1 MFGRRKTP
9 FGAQGSPSSITPPTP
24 PSGAE
29 PFPIDKMDGALDAAI
44 RMFTRVCDDAGV
56 DIGDLAL
63 RGRPV
68 PAGVGTL
75 LADCTTY
82 RSDNQ
87 GGETYL
93 ALGVTHDFKSFAY
106 PPHCRLYFVL
116 NSVGICEEPA
126 AQSILAD
133 LAPGQLP
140 GPLVDAHL
148 LHSWIHFILPTSE
161 AMNEGSAA
169 QDAFIKAL
177 SAGLSD
183 VVRRVPTEWVDRLGL
198 KERFTEFA
206 GFPGAIG
213 QPLNDTVERMN
224 GLPVTP
230 FIAEVLT
237 RELARLQMEGL
248 RQRR

>member
-1 MFGRRKTP
+1 
-9 FGAQGSPSSITPPTP
+9 
-24 PSGAE
+24 
-29 PFPIDKMDGALDAAI
+29 MDGALDAAI
-44 RMFTRVCDDAGV
+44 RLFTRALDDAGV
-56 DIGDLAL
+56 DIGGLAL
-63 RGRPV
+63 RGQQVPV
-68 PAGVGTL
+68 GVGTL
-75 LADCTTY
+75 LANCTNY
-82 RSDNQ
+82 RSDDQ

-93 ALGVTHDFKSFAY
+93 ALGVTLDFKSFAY

-126 AQSILAD
+126 AQAVLAD

-148 LHSWIHFILPTSE
+148 LRTWIKFIPSTTK

-183 VVRRVPTEWVDRLGL
+183 VVRRVPTEWVDRLGV

-213 QPLNDTVERMN
+213 HPLDDSVERMN

-237 RELARLQMEGL
+237 RELARLQLEGL